1 MEEIKYVVWKY
12 GVYFE
17 TLTKREILR
26 KYELT
31 ESEFAKRYP
40 KNRSYKYSFSKT
52 KDKYAGRNLKP
63 ELIKWMKEWDNT
75 CEAIKDRKTNPKK
88 KRRGVTVRVISR
100 DDVKG
105 RQII

>member
-31 ESEFAKRYP
+31 ESEFAKRYQRIEII
-40 KNRSYKYSFSKT
+40 NIRSVKQ
-52 KDKYAGRNLKP
+52 R
-63 ELIKWMKEWDNT
+63 
-75 CEAIKDRKTNPKK
+75 
-88 KRRGVTVRVISR
+88 IST
-100 DDVKG
+100 
-105 RQII
+105 QEEI